1 MVVVVVVGIGP
12 RLANTTSTRTEERAL
27 VYNFLLSKE
36 PFLTAPFFP
45 KEAVAVVAAAAAAA
59 AIVIASIVG

>member
-45 KEAVAVVAAAAAAA
+45 KEAVAVVAAAAAA
-59 AIVIASIVG
+59 IVIASIVG